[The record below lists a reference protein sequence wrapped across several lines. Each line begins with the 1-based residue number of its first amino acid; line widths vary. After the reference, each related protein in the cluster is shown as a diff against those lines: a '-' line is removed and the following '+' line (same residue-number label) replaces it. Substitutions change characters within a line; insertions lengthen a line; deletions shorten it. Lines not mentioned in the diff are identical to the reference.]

1 LPFGPNS
8 ISRILVRNGFDPIK
22 DSKSAVWDDVKQEFP
37 LLTAIISDE
46 TLLIFTNT
54 NCYSLPKGKTDSF
67 ATDEAKVMP
76 ELFWKAFYISDSKH
90 VYAITD
96 PTKKS

>member
-1 LPFGPNS
+1 MKA
-8 ISRILVRNGFDPIK
+8 NGFDPIK
-22 DSKSAVWDDVKQEFP
+22 DSKSAVWDDERQDYP
-37 LLTAIISDE
+37 ILTAIISDDA
-46 TLLIFTNT
+46 LLIFTTT
-54 NCYSLPKGKTDSF
+54 NCYSLSKGKTDSF
-67 ATDEAKVMP
+67 VEAEAKVMP